1 MKAKGEIGEIAE
13 GKPEHGTAKP
23 GMSLILYAFSLSHV
37 FKGWAAQ
44 ADGIKQ
50 INCFFYVY
58 GTRIHLLTLCLQNL

>member
-23 GMSLILYAFSLSHV
+23 GLSLILYAFSLSHV

-44 ADGIKQ
+44 LDKMNQ
-50 INCFFYVY
+50 ISCFFFVY
-58 GTRIHLLTLCLQNL
+58 GTCIHLLTLCLQNL